1 MQTVSD
7 VPEVEPNKDYLVI
20 RPFGPSII
28 KGHMSDE
35 LQKVLRNIFEK
46 QGGKAELKP
55 EEDNQWGLAG
65 NNRREFFIS
74 SDLLGTNVNL
84 FQDCINGGASQIYLN
99 HTYATWDAQKDV
111 ATPRHREMIEEH
123 FKNISLAVTIHSVW
137 GNISVAGDF
146 NPPHH
151 HTGQVS
157 GVGYLKLPDDIER
170 EWLME
175 DHDPSA
181 GMINFWDG
189 RPNTGAVHMYRVKPV
204 VGDIYFFPAW
214 LPHSVHPFR
223 SKGERWSFSFNID
236 ISNVNQDIAL
246 TDFERAELRTE
257 RRRLIK
263 EYDNAE

>member
-1 MQTVSD
+1 MKTVTD
-7 VPEVEPNKDYLVI
+7 VPDVQPINDWVVA
-20 RPFGPSII
+20 RPFGPSIVRG
-28 KGHMSDE
+28 KMSEE
-35 LQKVLRNIFEK
+35 LQKALCDIFVQ
-46 QGGKAELKP
+46 QGGKEELEP
-55 EEDNQWGLAG
+55 HEDNQWGLAG
-65 NNRREFFIS
+65 NNQREFYITAE
-74 SDLLGTNVNL
+74 LLGSNVEL
-84 FQDCINGGASQIYLN
+84 FQDCINKGASQIYLA
-99 HTYATWDAQKDV
+99 HTHGTWECQKDV
-111 ATPRHREMIEEH
+111 ATPKHAEMVEENL
-123 FKNISLAVTIHSVW
+123 KNISLTVSIHSVW

-146 NPPHH
+146 NPAHH

-189 RPNTGAVHMYRVKPV
+189 RPVTGAIHKFRRKPV

-214 LPHSVHPFR
+214 LPHSVNPFR

-236 ISNVNQDIAL
+236 IINLNKDLEITEIQK
-246 TDFERAELRTE
+246 AELRAE

-263 EYDNAE
+263 EYNNAK